1 MPLLVVMMSIGLF
14 FNNFFFLNKM
24 KTKAHYLYFFVIAV
38 LLVSFTYLSFPN
50 KNQNPTPTEE
60 EVSLEEITTEAV
72 VDETTEC
79 ILNDYDDKYFTI
91 MLYIFSVTLFM
102 CCVITFVS
110 KSLDNWVNKIY
121 PFLLMVVFCIGI
133 ISFFLDSLKINQI
146 IISSI
151 IVLFCILIFCKYI
164 FKQ

>member
-1 MPLLVVMMSIGLF
+1 MMSIGLF

-24 KTKAHYLYFFVIAV
+24 KNKAHYLYFFVIAV

-50 KNQNPTPTEE
+50 NNQNPSPTEE

-72 VDETTEC
+72 VDE
-79 ILNDYDDKYFTI
+79 YDDKYFII
-91 MLYIFSVTLFM
+91 MLYIFSVTLFIIM
-102 CCVITFVS
+102 CLTAFGS
-110 KSLDNWVNKIY
+110 DTLSTNKGVNNILH
-121 PFLLMVVFCIGI
+121 FLFMVVFCIGI

-151 IVLFCILIFCKYI
+151 IVSFCILYTYNKILK
-164 FKQ
+164 K

>member
-1 MPLLVVMMSIGLF
+1 MMSIGLF

-24 KTKAHYLYFFVIAV
+24 KNKAHYLYFFVIAV

-50 KNQNPTPTEE
+50 NNQNPSPTEE

-79 ILNDYDDKYFTI
+79 VSNDYDDKYFII
-91 MLYIFSVTLFM
+91 MLYIFSVTLFIIM
-102 CCVITFVS
+102 CLTTFGS
-110 KSLDNWVNKIY
+110 DTLSTNMGVNNILN
-121 PFLLMVVFCIGI
+121 FLFMVVFCIGI

-151 IVLFCILIFCKYI
+151 IVSFCILWTYNKILK
-164 FKQ
+164 K